1 MDKNLI
7 QTIVEKYSF
16 SEKQIKSVL
25 ELLEDNNTVPF
36 IARYRKEATGGLDEV
51 EIKQIDD
58 EYRYMENLQKRKDE
72 VIHSIEQQGMLTED
86 LKKDIIKQTKL
97 QRVEDLYRPYKQKK
111 KTRATEA
118 KRKGLEPLAKW
129 LLQKNLDKNVD
140 EKAQEFINE
149 EVSTVEDAIK
159 GAQDIIAE
167 QVSDDP
173 KYRSR
178 LLKDV
183 YHQGQIVSAKKK
195 KAEDEKEIFSMYYDY
210 SEPVKR
216 VANHRIL
223 AMNRGEKEK
232 VLNVKIE
239 FDTSRIKKDI
249 ERQLI
254 QVNNEANPY
263 IAEAIEDSLKR
274 LIMPSIEREVRGD
287 LTQKA
292 ETHAI
297 DVFSENLRNL
307 LLQPPMKGKQ
317 ILGVDPAFRT
327 GCKLAVINP
336 FGTFIAKSV
345 IYPHPPKS
353 KIEASEKELVN
364 MIKDYQIEL
373 LAIGNG
379 TASRETE
386 QFVANVIK
394 NIN

>member
-1 MDKNLI
+1 M
-7 QTIVEKYSF
+7 
-16 SEKQIKSVL
+16 
-25 ELLEDNNTVPF
+25 
-36 IARYRKEATGGLDEV
+36 
-51 EIKQIDD
+51 
-58 EYRYMENLQKRKDE
+58 
-72 VIHSIEQQGMLTED
+72 IHSIEQQGMLTED
-86 LKKDIIKQTKL
+86 LKKILLNRQNYKELKIYTVLINRKRKHVLLKL
-97 QRVEDLYRPYKQKK
+97 
-111 KTRATEA
+111 

-239 FDTSRIKKDI
+239 FDTSRIKKTLND
-249 ERQLI
+249 
-254 QVNNEANPY
+254 N
-263 IAEAIEDSLKR
+263 
-274 LIMPSIEREVRGD
+274 
-287 LTQKA
+287 
-292 ETHAI
+292 
-297 DVFSENLRNL
+297 
-307 LLQPPMKGKQ
+307 
-317 ILGVDPAFRT
+317 
-327 GCKLAVINP
+327 
-336 FGTFIAKSV
+336 
-345 IYPHPPKS
+345 
-353 KIEASEKELVN
+353 
-364 MIKDYQIEL
+364 
-373 LAIGNG
+373 
-379 TASRETE
+379 
-386 QFVANVIK
+386 
-394 NIN
+394 

>member
-1 MDKNLI
+1 M
-7 QTIVEKYSF
+7 
-16 SEKQIKSVL
+16 
-25 ELLEDNNTVPF
+25 
-36 IARYRKEATGGLDEV
+36 
-51 EIKQIDD
+51 
-58 EYRYMENLQKRKDE
+58 
-72 VIHSIEQQGMLTED
+72 
-86 LKKDIIKQTKL
+86 
-97 QRVEDLYRPYKQKK
+97 
-111 KTRATEA
+111 
-118 KRKGLEPLAKW
+118 EPLAKW

-149 EVSTVEDAIK
+149 EVSTIEDAIK

-239 FDTSRIKKDI
+239 FETSRIKKDI

-254 QVNNEANPY
+254 QVNNEASPY

-297 DVFSENLRNL
+297 YVFSENLRNL

-317 ILGVDPAFRT
+317 ILSVDPAFRT